1 MSKPFRPMLA
11 ASASN
16 EEIEALKFPLMASPK
31 IDGIR
36 AIIKDGIVY
45 SRSMKPIPNIRVQE
59 IFGKNEYNG
68 FDGELVLGNHT
79 DADLYNKTMEVMR
92 HEPRNQEDFDSKI
105 QFLVFDLYDLDLPY
119 EERYEILK
127 SRVAEVSDVRVLPLK
142 STYLTTLNQLNEF
155 ESEVLE
161 DGFEGVMV
169 RNPQGL
175 YKQGRSTLKQSWL
188 VKIKRFV
195 DGEAKIIG
203 YEPFKKTIDG
213 FTISETGYRKT
224 STRKDTKEAQE
235 LLGNLKVKDLVTGI
249 EFEIGSGFD
258 LATREELWKDKDNLE
273 GKIVKYKHFT
283 IGAIEKPRFPV
294 FLGFRD
300 ERDLVDF

>member
-1 MSKPFRPMLA
+1 MLA
-11 ASASN
+11 ASATN
-16 EEIEALKFPLMASPK
+16 EEIEALKFPLIASPK

-36 AIIKDGIVY
+36 AIIKDGTVY
-45 SRSMKPIPNIRVQE
+45 SRSMKPIPNIRIQE
-59 IFGKNEYNG
+59 LFGKEEYNG
-68 FDGELVLGNHT
+68 FDGELVLGNPT
-79 DADLYNKTMEVMR
+79 DPNLYNKTMEVMR
-92 HEPRNQEDFDSKI
+92 HEPRNQEDFDEKI
-105 QFLVFDLYDLDLPY
+105 KFLVFDLYDLDLPY
-119 EERYEILK
+119 KERYEILK
-127 SRVAEVSDVRVLPLK
+127 SKVKNSKNVDFLK
-142 STYLTTLNQLNEF
+142 GEFITSANQLNEF
-155 ESEVLE
+155 EAQVLE

-169 RNPQGL
+169 RNPDGL

-195 DGEAKIIG
+195 DGEAQIVG
-203 YEPFKKTIDG
+203 FEAFKKTVDG

-249 EFEIGSGFD
+249 KFEIGSGFD
-258 LATREELWKDKDNLE
+258 LATREELWKDKENLE
-273 GKIVKYKHFT
+273 GKIIKYKHFT
-283 IGAIEKPRFPV
+283 IGAMEKPRFPV